1 MRGKHEPRMGV
12 FGGDGERRSGSGAV
26 FRRRMMPRVR
36 PGAIMNPVI
45 NRPNACE
52 HPRGA
57 VALATPEGEP
67 KLPRPG
73 TPRSIYLDWNA
84 SAPLDPRVAE
94 VMISSLSKVGNAASA
109 HAYGSQLAALVDHA
123 RTQVAAL
130 VGGRPS
136 GVVFTASATE
146 ANNLAVCGAAH
157 RPDNERSRILVSA
170 VEHASVLKA
179 AEWLHDR
186 GMVRVDV
193 IPVTKGGLVTP
204 DAVARLIG
212 PDVLLV
218 SVMAANGET
227 GVLNPIADIAELAH
241 ANGSLYHC
249 DATQFAGRMPL
260 VMDDVGIDL
269 VSVSAH
275 KLGGPMGVGALIGTR
290 RALAGLDP
298 VIHGGG
304 HERGLRSGSL
314 NVPGIVGFGEAACL
328 AFGERTA
335 EAGRVTRLRDDLTRR
350 LSAALCG
357 VEQIGDVARRLPNTA
372 CIRFRGADAEAVAA
386 NLEPVAASTGSACTS
401 GSVEPSR
408 TLLAMGLSR
417 TAAFE
422 CIRFSLGRS
431 TTEDDIAF
439 AAHRAVEAVQYVRE
453 MAGEAV

>member
-1 MRGKHEPRMGV
+1 MRNRPEEP
-12 FGGDGERRSGSGAV
+12 GAV
-26 FRRRMMPRVR
+26 
-36 PGAIMNPVI
+36 
-45 NRPNACE
+45 
-52 HPRGA
+52 
-57 VALATPEGEP
+57 
-67 KLPRPG
+67 
-73 TPRSIYLDWNA
+73 YLDWNA

-94 VMISSLSKVGNAASA
+94 VMISALSKVGNPASA
-109 HAYGSQLAALVDHA
+109 HGYGSHQAALVDQA
-123 RTQVAAL
+123 RAQVAAM

-157 RPDNERSRILVSA
+157 RADPERRRILVSA

-186 GMVRVDV
+186 GTVRVDV
-193 IPVTKGGLVTP
+193 IPVTKGGFVTP
-204 DAVARLIG
+204 GAVARLLG

-227 GVLNPIADIAELAH
+227 GVLNPIADIAELAR

-249 DATQFAGRMPL
+249 DATQFAGRLPL
-260 VMDDVGIDL
+260 VMEDVGIDL
-269 VSVSAH
+269 VSLSAH
-275 KLGGPMGVGALIGTR
+275 KLGGPMGVGALIGNR
-290 RALAGLDP
+290 QALAGLDP

-314 NVPGIVGFGEAACL
+314 NVPGIVGFGEAASL
-328 AFGERTA
+328 AARERAT
-335 EAGRVTRLRDDLTRR
+335 EAGRVTRLRDDLTGR
-350 LSAALCG
+350 LSAALSG
-357 VEQIGDVARRLPNTA
+357 VEQIGDVARRLPNSA

-408 TLLAMGLSR
+408 TLMAMGLSR

-422 CIRFSLGRS
+422 CLRFSLGRS
-431 TTEDDIAF
+431 TTDDDIAF
-439 AAHRAVEAVQYVRE
+439 AAHRAVEAVRYVRG

>member
-1 MRGKHEPRMGV
+1 M
-12 FGGDGERRSGSGAV
+12 
-26 FRRRMMPRVR
+26 
-36 PGAIMNPVI
+36 I
-45 NRPNACE
+45 NRPNDWE
-52 HPRGA
+52 HPEA
-57 VALATPEGEP
+57 VVVATPEGEP
-67 KLPRPG
+67 VLSRPEK
-73 TPRSIYLDWNA
+73 PRSIYLDWNA
-84 SAPLDPRVAE
+84 SAPIDPRVAE
-94 VMISSLSKVGNAASA
+94 VMMSALAKVGNPASA
-109 HAYGSQLAALVDHA
+109 HAYGNQQATLVDHA
-123 RTQVAAL
+123 RAQVAAL
-130 VGGRPS
+130 VSARPS

-157 RPDNERSRILVSA
+157 RADHKRRRILVSA

-193 IPVTKGGLVTP
+193 IPVTKGGFVAP
-204 DAVARLIG
+204 GAVARMIG

-227 GVLNPIADIAELAH
+227 GVLNPIADIAELAR

-260 VMDDVGIDL
+260 VMEDIGIDL

-314 NVPGIVGFGEAACL
+314 NVPGIVGFGEATYL
-328 AFGERTA
+328 SVLERAA
-335 EAGRVTRLRDDLTRR
+335 EGGRVTRLRNDLTGR
-350 LSAALCG
+350 LSAALSG

-372 CIRFRGADAEAVAA
+372 CIRFRGADAEAVAVS
-386 NLEPVAASTGSACTS
+386 LEPVAASTGSACTS

-408 TLLAMGLSR
+408 TLLAMGLSK

-431 TTEDDIAF
+431 TTEDDVAF
-439 AAHRAVEAVQYVRE
+439 AAHRVVEAVQYVRE

>member
-1 MRGKHEPRMGV
+1 MRGKHEPSMGV
-12 FGGDGERRSGSGAV
+12 FGGGDEWRSETGAM
-26 FRRRMMPRVR
+26 FRRTMMPRVR
-36 PGAIMNPVI
+36 PGAIMNPMI
-45 NRPNACE
+45 NRPNNWE
-52 HPRGA
+52 HPRRA
-57 VALATPEGEP
+57 VAVATPKGEP
-67 KLPRPG
+67 TLSGPEK
-73 TPRSIYLDWNA
+73 PRSIYLDWNA

-109 HAYGSQLAALVDHA
+109 HAYGSQQAGLVDQA
-123 RTQVAAL
+123 RAQVAAL

-146 ANNLAVCGAAH
+146 ANNLAICGPAH
-157 RPDNERSRILVSA
+157 RADQERRRILVSA
-170 VEHASVLKA
+170 VEHASVIKA

-186 GMVRVDV
+186 GIVQVDV
-193 IPVTKGGLVTP
+193 IPATKGGFVTP
-204 DAVARLIG
+204 GAVSRLLG

-227 GVLNPIADIAELAH
+227 GVFNPIADIAELAH

-249 DATQFAGRMPL
+249 DATQFAGRVPL
-260 VMDDVGIDL
+260 VMDDFGIDL

-314 NVPGIVGFGEAACL
+314 NVPGIVGFGEAAWL
-328 AFGERTA
+328 AALERAA
-335 EAGRVTRLRDDLTRR
+335 EAGRVTQLRDSLTGRI
-350 LSAALCG
+350 SAALSG

-372 CIRFRGADAEAVAA
+372 CMRFRGADGEAVAA

-417 TAAFE
+417 EAAFE
-422 CIRFSLGRS
+422 CLRFSLGRS
-431 TTEDDIAF
+431 TTEDDVAF

-453 MAGEAV
+453 MAGQAV

>member
-1 MRGKHEPRMGV
+1 
-12 FGGDGERRSGSGAV
+12 
-26 FRRRMMPRVR
+26 MPRVR
-36 PGAIMNPVI
+36 PGAIMNPMI
-45 NRPNACE
+45 HRPNDWE

-57 VALATPEGEP
+57 VAVATPEGEP
-67 KLPRPG
+67 TLSRPE

-94 VMISSLSKVGNAASA
+94 VMISVLSKVGNAASA
-109 HAYGSQLAALVDHA
+109 HAYGSQQADLVDCA
-123 RTQVAAL
+123 RKQVAAL
-130 VGGRPS
+130 VSGRPS

-157 RPDNERSRILVSA
+157 RADHARRRILVSA

-186 GMVRVDV
+186 GIVHVDV
-193 IPVTKGGLVTP
+193 IPVTKRGLVTP
-204 DAVARLIG
+204 GAVARLIG

-227 GVLNPIADIAELAH
+227 GVLNPIADIAGLAR
-241 ANGSLYHC
+241 ANGALYHC
-249 DATQFAGRMPL
+249 DATQFAGRLPL

-290 RALAGLDP
+290 RALAGLAP

-328 AFGERTA
+328 SVRERAA
-335 EAGRVTRLRDDLTRR
+335 EAGRVTRLRNDLTGR
-350 LSAALCG
+350 LSAALSG

-372 CIRFRGADAEAVAA
+372 CVRFRGADAEAVAVS
-386 NLEPVAASTGSACTS
+386 LEPVAASTGSACTS

-417 TAAFE
+417 EAAFE
-422 CIRFSLGRS
+422 CLRFSLGRS
-431 TTEDDIAF
+431 TTEDDVAF
-439 AAHRAVEAVQYVRE
+439 AAHRAVEAVRYVRE

>member
-1 MRGKHEPRMGV
+1 MSPMI
-12 FGGDGERRSGSGAV
+12 S
-26 FRRRMMPRVR
+26 
-36 PGAIMNPVI
+36 
-45 NRPNACE
+45 RPNDWE
-52 HPRGA
+52 HPRRA
-57 VALATPEGEP
+57 VAVATPEGEP
-67 KLPRPG
+67 TLSRPEM
-73 TPRSIYLDWNA
+73 PRSVYLDWNA

-94 VMISSLSKVGNAASA
+94 VMMSSLSQVGNAASA
-109 HAYGSQLAALVDHA
+109 HSYGSQQAGMVDHA
-123 RTQVAAL
+123 RAQVAAL

-157 RPDNERSRILVSA
+157 RADSERRRILVSA

-179 AEWLHDR
+179 AEWLYDR

-193 IPVTKGGLVTP
+193 IPVTKGGFVTP
-204 DAVARLIG
+204 GAVARLIG
-212 PDVLLV
+212 ADVLLV

-227 GVLNPIADIAELAH
+227 GVLNPIADIAELAR

-249 DATQFAGRMPL
+249 DATQFAGHMPL
-260 VMDDVGIDL
+260 VMEDVGIDL
-269 VSVSAH
+269 VSLSAH

-290 RALAGLDP
+290 QALAGLDP

-314 NVPGIVGFGEAACL
+314 NVPGIVGFGVAACL
-328 AFGERTA
+328 SVRERAA
-335 EAGRVTRLRDDLTRR
+335 EAGRVTRLRDNLTGRMSAT
-350 LSAALCG
+350 LSG
-357 VEQIGDVARRLPNTA
+357 VEHIGDVARRLPNTA

-417 TAAFE
+417 EAAFE

-431 TTEDDIAF
+431 TTEDDVAV
-439 AAHRAVEAVQYVRE
+439 AAHRAVKAVQYVRE